1 MLGGLALLAGLFTH
15 WVAIPLAANMTV
27 AAYTNAVKVHL
38 PFAGND
44 NQQGYELDIV
54 MVAALVALVL
64 GGAGPLS
71 LDQLPHRRLRR
82 LVVTSMDVGDIRGS
96 RMK

>member
-1 MLGGLALLAGLFTH
+1 
-15 WVAIPLAANMTV
+15 MTV

-71 LDQLPHRRLRR
+71 LDQLLSDAF
-82 LVVTSMDVGDIRGS
+82 VD
-96 RMK
+96 